1 MGFSIMNIILT
12 EIERSFFWATI
23 NTIWQDYNQRTLYG
37 ETIIKSL
44 LDKLNSTEVTMSE
57 VDNRLAQFLMHDR
70 AEQLARLTDP
80 RLQHILQEQ
89 CNQGFGAPGSTG
101 SPPGSTKL
109 ISDGNCGN
117 HFFHSGLQYWLCQS
131 IVRKLKGRVS

>member
-1 MGFSIMNIILT
+1 MEIIFH
-12 EIERSFFWATI
+12 EQEREFLWASL

-37 ETIIKSL
+37 ETVIQSL
-44 LDKLNSTEVTMSE
+44 LNKISSVEVTLSETEV
-57 VDNRLAQFLMHDR
+57 RLVQFLMHDR

-101 SPPGSTKL
+101 SSPGSTDL
-109 ISDGNCGN
+109 GVGGGCHTN
-117 HFFHSGLQYWLCQS
+117 FFHSGFQYWLCKA
-131 IVRKLKGRVS
+131 ILYKLRGHK